1 MFKSKKIVA
10 LVLCAMMLFVPV
22 AAAAATLN
30 EDFLYQY
37 ASAVVDAEK
46 AANLIAGKIKGNDQ
60 AVSERASAAM
70 EQKVGDTVWTLKTRG
85 EQLDEAVKD
94 YQKTLKDA
102 KDAVAKAESLR
113 ATLKQFSLAKFF
125 TPEKTTGVL
134 ADGPKF
140 TPMNKDD
147 LSVPSNSQPAV
158 RPESD
163 ARDILKNA
171 DKKLAEVKN
180 TIGIQ
185 EAEFAKVNENVKLAK
200 AILPIY
206 EKALAAGTDK
216 NAAVA
221 TIESLAPYYAEGQK
235 AEIRQLVAP
244 QILKAWKVFVA
255 NASEYEKASFYN
267 GLSDEVKELVGKA
280 ETKYEVMSTGEKGWI
295 LSDEAKNGC
304 LKDVAEF
311 KVEKKDGKFVAKV
324 YGKDGKE
331 MKIGQQLT
339 VYRPIGKD
347 VKVLKAK
354 VDGKDVTF
362 SVGLRNGQNY
372 VSVPV
377 IY

>member
-22 AAAAATLN
+22 AAAADALN
-30 EDFLYQY
+30 EDFLSLYCQ
-37 ASAVVDAEK
+37 ATLK
-46 AANLIAGKIKGNDQ
+46 AATAAQDVQTKLGAKDTEGLRQ
-60 AVSERASAAM
+60 AVKNAM
-70 EQKVGDTVWTLKTRG
+70 VSGTTVRENQKKA
-85 EQLDEAVKD
+85 EALDEAVKD
-94 YQKTLKDA
+94 YQKALKDA
-102 KDAVAKAESLR
+102 KAAVAKAESLK
-113 ATLKQFSLAKFF
+113 ASVKNFKLDKDKSGKFNEINL
-125 TPEKTTGVL
+125 T
-134 ADGPKF
+134 DGKF
-140 TPMNKDD
+140 TVKD
-147 LSVPSNSQPAV
+147 SPA
-158 RPESD
+158 RTAENATAAFTAANDKLD
-163 ARDILKNA
+163 AAK
-171 DKKLAEVKN
+171 
-180 TIGIQ
+180 
-185 EAEFAKVNENVKLAK
+185 EAIAVEEEKFVSVNEGVKLAK
-200 AILPIY
+200 ALLPIF
-206 EKALAAGTDK
+206 EKALVAGNDK
-216 NAAVA
+216 NTAVA
-221 TIESLAPYYAEGQK
+221 TIEALEGFYAEDQK
-235 AEIRQLVAP
+235 AEIRALVAP

-255 NASEYEKASFYN
+255 NASEYERASFYN
-267 GLSDEVKELVGKA
+267 SLSDEVKELVGKA

-304 LKDVAEF
+304 LQNVAEF

-324 YGKDGKE
+324 YDKDGKE